1 MKKAMIFAMLL
12 LSLLSLTA
20 AQLNVVGEVFTESW
34 WGYCP
39 RARTGLFN
47 LYNNHPNVVP
57 LIWQGDSSNQS
68 PNYSSRRGLVGSN
81 SQGIPQTAFQGTEL
95 EVGAA
100 VDAYN
105 AQFLP
110 IYNQLINNEAP
121 MTIDSYLLGSAGEYS
136 LNANIQ
142 LEEAFDNAN
151 VKVLYI
157 LTRYITDSY
166 FSSVIAYA
174 EEDFTQTNAGQSGAY
189 SHAFSVDSSWDAS
202 TIKGFVLVQRMLTGD
217 SEIFQADE
225 AGSSAV
231 SMTEA
236 DFGPAYIGSAFT
248 KSFVV
253 ANVSGS
259 TTDVTITMDAPGFE
273 LSGEMNYSLA
283 GGAIQNH
290 TITFLPTEE
299 ENYSGVITIA
309 TDIPGFEMN
318 TISLSGSGF
327 TNQAPVAENLRY
339 DGVLMKNFSVDV
351 IYDFMDADDDD
362 EGETMMA
369 WYSSDDGE
377 NWTDFN
383 NINADIQTLHF
394 TADHVGKYF
403 KFTLTPIDEHQMPGQ
418 EISVVT
424 PTPISDLVAPT
435 NFAYTIENGNDVVLT
450 WDPPIFPEVRGL
462 FGYKIQRGSAFIAT
476 IMDTETLTYTDENVE
491 DGTHVYVIKGVYS
504 PGGLSM
510 PSEPIEIIVNNGVSN
525 ENDTQELI
533 VSKSSYPNPFS
544 QTSAID
550 IQAKRAQHIQV
561 AIYNLKGQLIK
572 TLADETFAQGMHNIS
587 WDGRD
592 QNGNKC
598 SNGVYFYKVVTPKKT
613 FSSKTIL
620 IK

>member
-1 MKKAMIFAMLL
+1 M
-12 LSLLSLTA
+12 
-20 AQLNVVGEVFTESW
+20 
-34 WGYCP
+34 
-39 RARTGLFN
+39 
-47 LYNNHPNVVP
+47 
-57 LIWQGDSSNQS
+57 
-68 PNYSSRRGLVGSN
+68 VGSN

-174 EEDFTQTNAGQSGAY
+174 EEDFTQTNAGQSGTY

-327 TNQAPVAENLRY
+327 ANQAPVAENLRY

-418 EISVVT
+418 ELSVVT

-598 SNGVYFYKVVTPKKT
+598 SNGVYFYKVVTPEKT

>member
-1 MKKAMIFAMLL
+1 M
-12 LSLLSLTA
+12 
-20 AQLNVVGEVFTESW
+20 
-34 WGYCP
+34 
-39 RARTGLFN
+39 
-47 LYNNHPNVVP
+47 
-57 LIWQGDSSNQS
+57 
-68 PNYSSRRGLVGSN
+68 VGSN

-174 EEDFTQTNAGQSGAY
+174 EEDFTQTNAGQSGTY

-327 TNQAPVAENLRY
+327 ANQAPVAENLRY

-351 IYDFMDADDDD
+351 IYVFMDADDDD

-598 SNGVYFYKVVTPKKT
+598 SNGVYFYKVVTPEKT